1 MDFSSQGGP
10 YGFEQFE
17 QLVMGSELG
26 FVCQVLQQYLFML
39 APDKRPVFV
48 ECISRT
54 LNEALKSPL
63 PSPPAPSPT
72 NGLKGSSTFAARQAK
87 FIFEEVDDITWPHE
101 WMAECVT
108 ESPTDN
114 IAFRTI
120 PCRNWIKYKG
130 KCRLGDKCKFIH
142 DPDFISIDVKET
154 EFPRSPEP
162 HCWSYMQGT
171 CYKGSQCKYYHPPA
185 AHMKI
190 YQRYTPCREWDACIR
205 PACPFR
211 HAPSATVT
219 LQEPQLPSSPPFFEE
234 KPPFYRT
241 QGQSLK
247 CDPAEFSTGRHGSG
261 MAQAYPT
268 QSFNPL
274 SPLDPI
280 REEFGSLPP
289 TTSGV
294 AAGRRKSIVGP
305 IQPQPQPRFA
315 LFPGLDAPFDPDPE
329 QTHLP
334 STLRPRGKSFDISWM
349 LSAKREG
356 ENPLTRLV

>member
-1 MDFSSQGGP
+1 MEYPSQGRS
-10 YGFEQFE
+10 YGFEQ
-17 QLVMGSELG
+17 LIMGSELG
-26 FVCQVLQQYLFML
+26 FVCQVLQQYLFTL
-39 APDKRPVFV
+39 APEKRPAFA
-48 ECISRT
+48 ECVSRI
-54 LNEALKSPL
+54 LRDSMKSPL

-72 NGLKGSSTFAARQAK
+72 NGLKGGSTFAARQSK
-87 FIFEEVDDITWPHE
+87 FMLEEVDDITWPHD
-101 WMAECVT
+101 WMAECVAE

-142 DPDFISIDVKET
+142 DPDFITIDLKEA

-185 AHMKI
+185 AHLKI

-219 LQEPQLPSSPPFFEE
+219 VHEPQLPSPTSPLL
-234 KPPFYRT
+234 YRAE
-241 QGQSLK
+241 GQSLK
-247 CDPAEFSTGRHGSG
+247 CDPAEFSTGRHGCG
-261 MAQAYPT
+261 IAQAYST

-274 SPLDPI
+274 TPLTPLDPI
-280 REEFGSLPP
+280 REEFAPLAP
-289 TTSGV
+289 TASGV
-294 AAGRRKSIVGP
+294 PVATGRRKSIVGP
-305 IQPQPQPRFA
+305 IQPQPQPRFPS
-315 LFPGLDAPFDPDPE
+315 FPGIEAAFDPDLE
-329 QTHLP
+329 LTNL
-334 STLRPRGKSFDISWM
+334 SSALRPRGKSFDISWM
-349 LSAKREG
+349 LSAKRDR
-356 ENPLTRLV
+356 ENPLTKLV